1 MIQLGR
7 VSAQARRAGATS
19 ALVAGATLAALQIAQ
34 NSIGPFNPRP
44 AITLLITV
52 TVGLATLV
60 TQRLRVRKERSDS
73 HLERERLL
81 EGALRCWPL
90 PKLSHVDPTRLGIF
104 PARRDAGRRA
114 TPYVRR
120 SVDDRLEEAVAS
132 SPFVL
137 VVGPPRSGKSRT
149 LFETASEALAD
160 PPLIIPKHREGLEQ
174 LLDLDPPPWSGRP
187 NAVLWLDGLE
197 RYLESLDANALD
209 RLDADSVK
217 LLGTIRA
224 DDYAAALAASGDP
237 GEAAKAVAAC
247 ARVFELPAELD
258 EAEQRA
264 GTKLYGDEDFS
275 GGLGARLS
283 TSGTEEIRPPSALE
297 REEPEQRPAPDPPA
311 GHDPLLVAPA
321 LGCVLALL
329 AIGLVVETAGFSEPE
344 PPSLAERVDA
354 VKLEAA
360 GSDRSVVTSEVLDFH
375 GSGEPSYLFDF
386 QTRDFEERESG
397 SSPAESDELR
407 IYDLRG
413 GDPVE
418 RFRFQPDVPG
428 ARFQIRYSGDLDGD
442 GDEEVI
448 GGYGFQSE
456 ASLALLPFLIY
467 WDAASGDYRIASL
480 QTDPPVDRAAA
491 KTTAAGALVDAYRKQ
506 LVLRDADAGESLT
519 GYRVQ
524 DFGITTDP
532 PRLVSGVAVQPATS
546 SIDGQVEVK
555 GSILGLA
562 HPEPRVTACEF
573 DDPQPLFATWDTDR
587 RLYTQILEAWKPY
600 VENRVC
606 GPS

>member
-90 PKLSHVDPTRLGIF
+90 PKLSDVDPARLGIF
-104 PARRDAGRRA
+104 PARRDGGRRA

-197 RYLESLDANALD
+197 RYLESIDANALD
-209 RLDADSVK
+209 RLEADSVK

-237 GEAAKAVAAC
+237 GEAAKAVAAR

-264 GTKLYGDEDFS
+264 GRELYGDEDFS

-283 TSGTEEIRPPSALE
+283 TSGTEEIRPPSRTRA
-297 REEPEQRPAPDPPA
+297 RGTRAATSARPAGRPRPA
-311 GHDPLLVAPA
+311 ARR
-321 LGCVLALL
+321 
-329 AIGLVVETAGFSEPE
+329 T
-344 PPSLAERVDA
+344 
-354 VKLEAA
+354 
-360 GSDRSVVTSEVLDFH
+360 
-375 GSGEPSYLFDF
+375 GSGVRPRPVGDRPRRRNRGLLGARAALAGRTGRRG
-386 QTRDFEERESG
+386 Q
-397 SSPAESDELR
+397 A
-407 IYDLRG
+407 RG
-413 GDPVE
+413 G
-418 RFRFQPDVPG
+418 
-428 ARFQIRYSGDLDGD
+428 
-442 GDEEVI
+442 
-448 GGYGFQSE
+448 
-456 ASLALLPFLIY
+456 
-467 WDAASGDYRIASL
+467 
-480 QTDPPVDRAAA
+480 
-491 KTTAAGALVDAYRKQ
+491 
-506 LVLRDADAGESLT
+506 
-519 GYRVQ
+519 
-524 DFGITTDP
+524 
-532 PRLVSGVAVQPATS
+532 
-546 SIDGQVEVK
+546 GQRSK
-555 GSILGLA
+555 
-562 HPEPRVTACEF
+562 
-573 DDPQPLFATWDTDR
+573 R
-587 RLYTQILEAWKPY
+587 RH
-600 VENRVC
+600 V
-606 GPS
+606 

>member
-1 MIQLGR
+1 MPLGR

-34 NSIGPFNPRP
+34 SSIGPFNPRP
-44 AITLLITV
+44 AITVLITV

-60 TQRLRVRKERSDS
+60 TQRLRVRKERSDA
-73 HLERERLL
+73 HFERERLL

-90 PKLSHVDPTRLGIF
+90 PKLSDVDQARLGIF
-104 PARRDAGRRA
+104 PARRDGGRRT

-137 VVGPPRSGKSRT
+137 VVGPPRGGKSRT
-149 LFETASEALAD
+149 LFEAAREAFAD
-160 PPLIIPKHREGLEQ
+160 ARLIIPKDREGLEQ
-174 LLDLDPPPWSGRP
+174 LLDLDPPPWSGRS

-197 RYLESLDANALD
+197 RYLESIDANVLD
-209 RLDADSVK
+209 RLEADSVK

-224 DDYAAALAASGDP
+224 DDYAAALAASGEA
-237 GEAAKAVAAC
+237 GEAAKAVAAS

-258 EAEQRA
+258 EAEQR
-264 GTKLYGDEDFS
+264 TSRELYGDEDFS

-283 TSGTEEIRPPSALE
+283 TSGTEEASPASVP
-297 REEPEQRPAPDPPA
+297 QRDESKQQPAPDPPA
-311 GHDPLLVAPA
+311 GHDLLLVAPA
-321 LGCVLALL
+321 LACVLALL

-360 GSDRSVVTSEVLDFH
+360 GSDRSVVANQALDFH
-375 GSGEPSYLFDF
+375 GSGEASYLFAF
-386 QTRDFEERESG
+386 QTKDFSALESG
-397 SSPAESDELR
+397 PSPAASDEIR
-407 IYDLRG
+407 IYDVRG

-418 RFRFQPDVPG
+418 RFRFQPDVAG
-428 ARFQIRYSGDLDGD
+428 ARFQIRYDGDLDGD

-456 ASLALLPFLIY
+456 ASLALLPFLID
-467 WDAASGDYRIASL
+467 WDAASGDYRITSL

-491 KTTAAGALVDAYRKQ
+491 KTAAAAALINAYRKQ

-524 DFGITTDP
+524 DFAITREP
-532 PRLVSGVAVQPATS
+532 PRLVSGVAVQPATAS
-546 SIDGQVEVK
+546 VVGQVEVK
-555 GSILGLA
+555 GSILGLSG
-562 HPEPRVTACEF
+562 PEPRVTACHF
-573 DDPQPLFATWDTDR
+573 DDAQQLLAPWDTNR
-587 RLYTQILEAWKPY
+587 RLYNQILEAWKPY